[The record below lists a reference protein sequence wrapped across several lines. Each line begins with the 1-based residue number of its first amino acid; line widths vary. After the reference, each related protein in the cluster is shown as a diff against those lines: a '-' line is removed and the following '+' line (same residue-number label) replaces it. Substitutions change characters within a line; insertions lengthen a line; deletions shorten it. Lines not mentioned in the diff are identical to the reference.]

1 MARSEAMPRAAWP
14 LLEDETNPL
23 VVSAVSIWEIAIKFA
38 HRKGTSDDMPLSGA
52 AALADARAANFGILA
67 ITADHAATLDGL
79 PLHHRDPFDRL
90 LVAQAKCEG
99 MVLLTHDARLGAYGD
114 CVRVV

>member
-1 MARSEAMPRAAWP
+1 MLADERLPARAIALMDDGANRVE
-14 LLEDETNPL
+14 
-23 VVSAVSIWEIAIKFA
+23 VSAVSVWEVAIKHA
-38 HRKGTSDDMPLSGA
+38 LSRSGAAGLPLSGNDFREE
-52 AALADARAANFGILA
+52 LRKVGLEPMA
-67 ITADHAATLDGL
+67 ITADHAASLDGL

-99 MVLLTHDARLGAYGD
+99 MVLLTHDARLEAYGD